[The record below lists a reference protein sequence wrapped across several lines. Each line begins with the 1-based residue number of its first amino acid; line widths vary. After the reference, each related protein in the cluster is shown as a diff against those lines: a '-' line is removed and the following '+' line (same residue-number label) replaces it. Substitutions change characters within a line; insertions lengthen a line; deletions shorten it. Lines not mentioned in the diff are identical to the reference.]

1 MPVGNFAIADVVMGI
16 VIIVSAAFGL
26 MRGLAREVLSLVIWV
41 AALLLGIAFADSV
54 AGVLGLDLSVG
65 LQTAIGF
72 AIVFVAVLVGGAL
85 AQRFLGGLVESTGLT
100 GTDRTLG
107 LVFGTVRGAAVVL
120 VALILLRPFAES
132 RDWWSE
138 SRIAPPLLT
147 FENEVM
153 ELFDLVMDSVSGPAE
168 PQPVG
173 LDAGVST
180 AFAPRAGPH
189 PVASMKQT
197 RRLLPGGWRR
207 LAAGRF
213 RAAKSRG
220 DREAVASRSQPAGFR
235 EVGKCAV

>member
-16 VIIVSAAFGL
+16 VIVVSAVFGL
-26 MRGLAREVLSLVIWV
+26 MRGLVREVLSLVIWV

-54 AGVLGLDLSVG
+54 AAVLGLDLSAA

-72 AIVFVAVLVGGAL
+72 AIVFVAVLVAGAL

-132 RDWWSE
+132 RDWWAE

-147 FENEVM
+147 LENEM
-153 ELFDLVMDSVSGPAE
+153 IELFDLMMDTVSDPLVA
-168 PQPVG
+168 
-173 LDAGVST
+173 
-180 AFAPRAGPH
+180 APRPTSDGDNT
-189 PVASMKQT
+189 ASRVDSKGS
-197 RRLLPGGWRR
+197 LLPRTRKTEAPPEGFGTS
-207 LAAGRF
+207 LETSTPGHLGRIADHG
-213 RAAKSRG
+213 RVG
-220 DREAVASRSQPAGFR
+220 YREERT
-235 EVGKCAV
+235 CAV

>member
-16 VIIVSAAFGL
+16 VIIVSAVFGL
-26 MRGLAREVLSLVIWV
+26 MRGLVRDVLSLVIWV
-41 AALLLGIAFADSV
+41 SALLLGIAFADSV

-138 SRIAPPLLT
+138 SLIAPPLLS
-147 FENEVM
+147 FENEVI
-153 ELFDLVMDSVSGPAE
+153 ELFDLVMDAVSGPAA
-168 PQPVG
+168 PQPEG
-173 LDAGVST
+173 LDTELSMAS
-180 AFAPRAGPH
+180 APQAVPYD
-189 PVASMKQT
+189 VA
-197 RRLLPGGWRR
+197 
-207 LAAGRF
+207 
-213 RAAKSRG
+213 RG
-220 DREAVASRSQPAGFR
+220 QQVGYR
-235 EVGKCAV
+235 EVLRCAV